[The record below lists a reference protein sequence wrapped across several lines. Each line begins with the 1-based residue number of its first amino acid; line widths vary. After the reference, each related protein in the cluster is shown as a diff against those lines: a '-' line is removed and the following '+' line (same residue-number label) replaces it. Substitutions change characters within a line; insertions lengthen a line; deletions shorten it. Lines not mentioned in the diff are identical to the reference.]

1 MYYFIPSWYTN
12 NHWGSGKP
20 SYMDLYFDDTVNQL
34 RLFQRAEEANKLLM
48 LDYAPM
54 LRLNLH
60 DQNVEMNHYWSVFD
74 AIQGIHLNKVRPI
87 TLEDLSFPQFA
98 EFVPTPFLMMV
109 FVQDQHFADVHYQS
123 NGYIAFID
131 YYQDKQVSRR
141 YLFDDRGFLSSIIY
155 HNDDQSSHQDYLTL
169 SGQWVIREFLDSGQ
183 IEVNQDQPGSKQFSH
198 PTYQSLVDLVEEVTS
213 KYLAKHIGE
222 KDVLVV
228 AYNDKHNEL
237 FNRLVER
244 KNINLVYSLYSQRS
258 FDSQSNTFLESLD
271 RAKLLITDTD
281 QLKDKVNEYEKAYS
295 LMTPIYRLSPF
306 DTRLQLGLSQRIKEL
321 IIYFEVSHL
330 GLKEIKE
337 VMEVIKDKM
346 KKDNRIR
353 LVLGA
358 FQIDQAKI
366 EAIENLSDR
375 LNKYFDPNYG
385 EVVEFADKM
394 PDAEEE
400 PVCQVQIN
408 HSERDF
414 IQSLKYVRLMIDWTS
429 HPWVYGQIAGISAG
443 IPQINRVE
451 SAYVEHLKNGLIAKN
466 IDQLAQGID
475 YYFKGLKHWN
485 EALVYSVEKINQY
498 HSGELVSQWK
508 ALLGE
513 DSYD

>member
-1 MYYFIPSWYTN
+1 MYYFIPSWYAN
-12 NHWGSGKP
+12 NQWDFVEP

-34 RLFQRAEEANKLLM
+34 RLFQRAGEANQLLM

-60 DQNVEMNHYWSVFD
+60 DQNIEEYNYWSVFD
-74 AIQGIHLNKVRPI
+74 FIQGINLHKVRPI
-87 TLEDLSFPQFA
+87 TLEDLSFPKQA

-109 FVQDQHFADVHYQS
+109 FVHNEHYADIQFKS

-131 YYQDKQVSRR
+131 YYQDKQLTKQ
-141 YLFDDRGFLSSIIY
+141 YIFDDRAFISSVIFY
-155 HNDDQSSHQDYLTL
+155 NNGQASHQDYLNL
-169 SGQWVIREFLDSGQ
+169 AGQWVVREFYAKGS
-183 IEVNQDQPGSKQFSH
+183 IEINQDLLEKERFDH
-198 PTYQSLVDLVEEVTS
+198 TTYQSKETLIEEMTS
-213 KYLAKHIGE
+213 KYLIKHMGQDD
-222 KDVLVV
+222 KVVV
-228 AYNDKHNEL
+228 AYSDRHNHL
-237 FNRLVER
+237 FNQLSQ
-244 KNINLVYSLYSQRS
+244 KNKIDLIYSLYSQRS
-258 FDSQSNTFLESLD
+258 FESNTKDFKTSLK

-281 QLKDKVNEYEKAYS
+281 QLKDQLINYTKKSS
-295 LMTPIYRLSPF
+295 LDTSIYRLSPF
-306 DTRLQLGLSQRIKEL
+306 DTRLQLGMSQRIKNL
-321 IIYFEVSHL
+321 IIYLEVSQL
-330 GLKEIKE
+330 SLEEIKE
-337 VMEVIKDKM
+337 VMDVIKTKM
-346 KKDNRIR
+346 EKDERIR

-366 EAIENLSDR
+366 DHLESLSDH
-375 LNKYFDPNYG
+375 LNKYFDSQYG
-385 EVVEFADKM
+385 EVVDFADKM
-394 PDAEEE
+394 PEKEKK

-443 IPQINRVE
+443 ISQINRVE

-466 IDQLAQGID
+466 LDQLAQGID

-485 EALVYSVEKINQY
+485 EALVYSVEKINKY

-513 DSYD
+513 NGND